1 MSKCEQHDGE
11 DRFNT
16 KTVLE
21 TEHLVLANHG
31 SDTCVGDFIVHF
43 HRIEQP
49 VVKHWA
55 VVTFVQK
62 CEEGQIKFICQGYGT
77 YLKGRNPHLVF
88 VSCENK
94 TQQCRCFRQ
103 QPCEFWLV
111 HKTLR
116 SAFVQHD
123 DGWMCFPALWMLLEP
138 TAAVIFSHKHG
149 TSVSLATFDRD
160 SYNVMDHSFSWTGCA
175 LTQNDASVKSKLVS
189 VGDLQLKCGIRQKSN
204 TYADKTSI
212 RRGEECPMANLTNL
226 ICLCSQRNVLAM
238 GQSVLYLGCA
248 NANKKKMILIPTA
261 RCLHTLSS

>member
-1 MSKCEQHDGE
+1 MERIVSIQ
-11 DRFNT
+11 
-16 KTVLE
+16 TVLE

-31 SDTCVGDFIVHF
+31 SDTCVGDFIVRF

-62 CEEGQIKFICQGYGT
+62 CEEGQIKFICHGYGT

-103 QPCEFWLV
+103 QPCEFDSCIKHLGQLLCNTMMDECV
-111 HKTLR
+111 FRLFECR
-116 SAFVQHD
+116 LNLQL
-123 DGWMCFPALWMLLEP
+123 LWSFH
-138 TAAVIFSHKHG
+138 TNTG

-160 SYNVMDHSFSWTGCA
+160 SYKVMDHSFSCTGCA

-226 ICLCSQRNVLAM
+226 IRLCSQRNVLAM
-238 GQSVLYLGCA
+238 GQSVLYLGCV
-248 NANKKKMILIPTA
+248 NANKKKKILIPTE